1 MSPAARR
8 TWITSAEAAAR
19 LGVKPQT
26 LYAYVSRG
34 LLVPQ
39 RAVDGRTSRYDP
51 RQVDELARRGR
62 PGGRPARAGSVDVRI
77 TTAVT
82 ELTAAG
88 PSYRG
93 RLAVE
98 LAGTERFE
106 AVAQWLLT
114 GDEATW
120 RTVDPA
126 GWAPRLPAA
135 EPGAG
140 AGEPGIALLAARCVA
155 AAAADPHRGDRRP
168 EAVHA
173 ATRRLMADLVAGLPA
188 RLRRPRPE
196 GVAATLF
203 HRLAGRPP
211 TDAERIAVDAAL
223 VLMADHDIAAS
234 TLAVRIA
241 ASTRADVYGA
251 VLAGLAVLSGPLHG
265 SASSASSVLLRR
277 AAVVGADAAV
287 AEVLAAGERLP
298 GFGHRIYTSDDPRY
312 TALMAV
318 LAATG
323 AAPGRLAVVHGVAAA
338 AAAQVGTFPNID
350 LALAALAWALEL
362 PPTAG
367 ECVMAIARVAGW
379 VAHAL
384 EEYGERPLRYR
395 PMAAYVGPRSSA
407 PPARS

>member
-1 MSPAARR
+1 MSAARSR
-8 TWITSAEAAAR
+8 AWITSAEAAAR
-19 LGVKPQT
+19 LGVQPQT

-34 LLVPQ
+34 LLTPQ

-93 RLAVE
+93 KLAAD
-98 LAGTERFE
+98 LAGRERFE

-120 RTVDPA
+120 REVDPSA
-126 GWAPRLPAA
+126 WRARLPA
-135 EPGAG
+135 EPGPG
-140 AGEPGIALLAARCVA
+140 TPGIQALIGRCVA
-155 AAAADPHRGDRRP
+155 VGAADARRADRSP
-168 EAVHA
+168 AAVQA
-173 ATRRLMADLVAGLPA
+173 ATRHLVADLVAGLPA
-188 RLRRPRPE
+188 RARRAHPD

-203 HRLAGRPP
+203 ARLAGRAPGEG
-211 TDAERIAVDAAL
+211 ERTAVDAAL

-234 TLAVRIA
+234 TLAVRVA
-241 ASTRADVYGA
+241 ASTRADVYA
-251 VLAGLAVLSGPLHG
+251 SVLAGLAALSGPFHG
-265 SASSASSVLLRR
+265 SASSQAFALLRAAGATGPA
-277 AAVVGADAAV
+277 AAVDA
-287 AEVLAAGERLP
+287 VLAAGERLP
-298 GFGHRIYTSDDPRY
+298 GFGHRIYTTIDPRY
-312 TALMAV
+312 AALMRV
-318 LAATG
+318 LDDTG
-323 AAPGRLAVVHGVAAA
+323 ADPGRLAVAHEVAAA
-338 AAAQVGTFPNID
+338 AAERAGTFPNID
-350 LALAALAWALEL
+350 LALAALAWTLGL

-367 ECVMAIARVAGW
+367 ECVMAVARVAGW

-384 EEYGERPLRYR
+384 EEYGERPVRYR
-395 PMAAYVGPRSSA
+395 PMAAYVGARSSA